1 MLPQAESLM
10 LHDRDDSMIDQV
22 RHLVRT
28 AVNPDERGAVVPGN
42 DGNEES
48 VLSGGTPPAASSQLA
63 LPPRLRISC
72 ARAMAAPCLPFLWN
86 AAGSRETPNTPMMLS
101 IMVDW
106 TEGSAHHR
114 ALPNSTCT
122 AFRFLLGNGD
132 MERDDVA

>member
-1 MLPQAESLM
+1 
-10 LHDRDDSMIDQV
+10 MIEMIAGPTKSGTLYAPPST
-22 RHLVRT
+22 RMNAAPLVL
-28 AVNPDERGAVVPGN
+28 VPGN

-122 AFRFLLGNGD
+122 AIRFLLGNGD